1 MKNQP
6 LPEKNENPQQK
17 SPARFYAVTLWG
29 TIAKKRSGFCFRSAF
44 WQT

>member
-6 LPEKNENPQQK
+6 LPEKNDIPRQK
-17 SPARFYAVTLWG
+17 FPTEFSAVILMG
-29 TIAKKRSGFCFRSAF
+29 TVVKMLSSFCFRSAF

>member
-17 SPARFYAVTLWG
+17 FPVKFYAVTLRG
-29 TIAKKRSGFCFRSAF
+29 TIAKTLSGFCFRSAF
-44 WQT
+44 WQA